1 MFGSLFDEDGGGS
14 VVQTVSGPEAPPRP
28 RHQCGLAG
36 IDNQGATC
44 YLNSLLQTL
53 LYTPEFRESLFQLT
67 NDALG
72 RIEDKEKQGAKV
84 RIIPLQLQRLFL
96 KLLLSNRQ
104 SVSTAELT
112 ESFGWTNNEE
122 FQQHDVQEL
131 NRILFSAIEDSL
143 VGTPGQ
149 DLIRQLYHGSIVNQ
163 IKCLKCGRISEREE
177 DFLDLTVTVAGSLG
191 LECALH
197 SYYCDVEKM
206 DGRNQYRCDN
216 CASLVDATKGAKLRS
231 LPQILTVSLLRFS
244 FDFVKMTRYKESGK
258 FTFPTDLDMS
268 PYTEKPMKKED
279 TQYELYSVVVH
290 RGSAYGGHYHAY
302 IRDVD
307 NLGTWNNPESAE
319 VRVPSDPTKG
329 KSDFIDCESPV
340 DLVHVILSKHPD
352 RAMSVDKLCSE
363 MYKQTGVSWTKR
375 YKKHYGAI
383 NRFLKK
389 YDDKFFYNPD
399 VNWVSLR
406 DETTTSASSSAD
418 VSQQDKEVPGPSSEP
433 SGTGAENTSG
443 NCEQDQDGK
452 SGVTETAEN
461 PCGSTSDIPADGQRW
476 FHFNDSHVGPVHSKE
491 LEKQYSGK
499 ESAYMLFYRRKSMK
513 RPAAASGNAA
523 YGIPDHMVTE
533 ILQENGVLDQL
544 RADYDQEVNE
554 VMVQLHFHWNYRF
567 ANGALTSIHGV
578 AQFMDLA
585 IDQRKSLHDLFIA
598 ISELGGD
605 MTGVEFR
612 LHRMREL
619 PAGFHLYDELT
630 DRDQSL
636 RNLSVDSGTMLF
648 VWDGHQVQG
657 TTVPTGVEFE
667 PVVLNIVHGN
677 PSHTTTRVGFP
688 KNMTVSDF
696 RAKVSNIT
704 GIGEG
709 RLVLRR
715 IVGEDITT
723 KVVSLEGG
731 SGDGETDKLVT
742 GGLTLENLQVK
753 DGDQIVAEDGE
764 GSGLKLPLALQE
776 EAENWPVMQVEAD
789 KDMTVKELKAKAIAK
804 FCLTDIGNSG
814 RLREEHSSFG
824 LRPPYHED
832 LSVADA
838 GITKQTLLILEPGKP
853 PASNEM
859 TLTFSPGD
867 PKGDIPD
874 QEVVVDRNISVDA
887 CMQCMIK
894 QAGLT
899 GLDWHLRSTNFFGE
913 AGDVLDDGEAS
924 LEQSLVNDGDHLLL
938 ERGRLPP
945 KGFLHLSVW
954 LYPPPRGPPQSS
966 SVGSTLSWITSSLS
980 AMFSGATSDSTKPGE
995 SVTELFL
1002 GEIDISKDATLED
1015 LRLQILTL
1023 PGAKDLPVLMPDFM
1037 RVRVVE
1043 GGQLR
1048 QVLRGSQNTLRRMK
1062 VTSHSHLAVQIFP
1075 HDANISTNQVV
1086 LNIQLRDCSTRSY
1099 KEAHELVWDT
1109 VGGSS
1114 AHCLQQAVADLL
1126 ALPVDGISI
1135 AKHFPQ
1141 RFEWTLLRDNVQ
1153 QKTNRPKKG
1162 KKKGNAPK
1170 SNIRQAPY
1178 HIQDGD
1184 VIGVKIL
1191 AQDPQNQDDFT
1202 TVDDDNGKRRL
1213 LEEAEEKKRV
1223 REERKKLV
1231 ESMGEPGSRRPEV
1244 ALKIK
1249 VDKFT

>member
-1 MFGSLFDEDGGGS
+1 
-14 VVQTVSGPEAPPRP
+14 
-28 RHQCGLAG
+28 
-36 IDNQGATC
+36 
-44 YLNSLLQTL
+44 
-53 LYTPEFRESLFQLT
+53 
-67 NDALG
+67 
-72 RIEDKEKQGAKV
+72 
-84 RIIPLQLQRLFL
+84 
-96 KLLLSNRQ
+96 
-104 SVSTAELT
+104 
-112 ESFGWTNNEE
+112 
-122 FQQHDVQEL
+122 
-131 NRILFSAIEDSL
+131 
-143 VGTPGQ
+143 
-149 DLIRQLYHGSIVNQ
+149 
-163 IKCLKCGRISEREE
+163 
-177 DFLDLTVTVAGSLG
+177 
-191 LECALH
+191 
-197 SYYCDVEKM
+197 
-206 DGRNQYRCDN
+206 
-216 CASLVDATKGAKLRS
+216 
-231 LPQILTVSLLRFS
+231 
-244 FDFVKMTRYKESGK
+244 
-258 FTFPTDLDMS
+258 
-268 PYTEKPMKKED
+268 
-279 TQYELYSVVVH
+279 
-290 RGSAYGGHYHAY
+290 
-302 IRDVD
+302 
-307 NLGTWNNPESAE
+307 
-319 VRVPSDPTKG
+319 
-329 KSDFIDCESPV
+329 
-340 DLVHVILSKHPD
+340 
-352 RAMSVDKLCSE
+352 MSVDKLCSE

-452 SGVTETAEN
+452 S
-461 PCGSTSDIPADGQRW
+461 
-476 FHFNDSHVGPVHSKE
+476 VHSKE

-544 RADYDQEVNE
+544 
-554 VMVQLHFHWNYRF
+554 
-567 ANGALTSIHGV
+567 
-578 AQFMDLA
+578 
-585 IDQRKSLHDLFIA
+585 
-598 ISELGGD
+598 
-605 MTGVEFR
+605 
-612 LHRMREL
+612 
-619 PAGFHLYDELT
+619 
-630 DRDQSL
+630 
-636 RNLSVDSGTMLF
+636 
-648 VWDGHQVQG
+648 
-657 TTVPTGVEFE
+657 
-667 PVVLNIVHGN
+667 
-677 PSHTTTRVGFP
+677 RVGFP

-764 GSGLKLPLALQE
+764 GSG
-776 EAENWPVMQVEAD
+776 
-789 KDMTVKELKAKAIAK
+789 
-804 FCLTDIGNSG
+804 
-814 RLREEHSSFG
+814 
-824 LRPPYHED
+824 
-832 LSVADA
+832 
-838 GITKQTLLILEPGKP
+838 
-853 PASNEM
+853 
-859 TLTFSPGD
+859 PGD

-924 LEQSLVNDGDHLLL
+924 LEQSLVND
-938 ERGRLPP
+938 
-945 KGFLHLSVW
+945 
-954 LYPPPRGPPQSS
+954 
-966 SVGSTLSWITSSLS
+966 
-980 AMFSGATSDSTKPGE
+980 DSTKPGE

-1153 QKTNRPKKG
+1153 QLRSHSPHQYYCCYMYYYDYDY
-1162 KKKGNAPK
+1162 
-1170 SNIRQAPY
+1170 IY
-1178 HIQDGD
+1178 H
-1184 VIGVKIL
+1184 
-1191 AQDPQNQDDFT
+1191 
-1202 TVDDDNGKRRL
+1202 
-1213 LEEAEEKKRV
+1213 
-1223 REERKKLV
+1223 
-1231 ESMGEPGSRRPEV
+1231 
-1244 ALKIK
+1244 
-1249 VDKFT
+1249 